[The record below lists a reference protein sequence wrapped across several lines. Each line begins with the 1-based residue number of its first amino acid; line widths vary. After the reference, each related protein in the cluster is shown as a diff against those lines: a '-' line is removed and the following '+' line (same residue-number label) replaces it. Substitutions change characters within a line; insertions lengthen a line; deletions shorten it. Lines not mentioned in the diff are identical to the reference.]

1 MHRWEAF
8 LVGLKPGQFKING
21 LDSEEFNAY
30 LRSRPQRLSA
40 GRVIELK
47 PRPGNDSVVVDFAYY
62 KNVEWKIPC
71 TAKAESLDHVPHLE
85 DRIRSWLD
93 MSNYSD
99 FTYSFDAHYIYQ
111 AVVVSP
117 PVFSGTHKDAEW
129 VPFEFTISLRPF
141 KQSRTGL
148 RWLSNEKKI
157 HNIEKYPAKP
167 KIQVLGSGDISFWIN
182 EKKFELTNI
191 GNEIIIDSSLE
202 ESYRIVDGILESQD
216 YKTKFIDFPILPEG
230 LTTIRWQGNV
240 TEFRL
245 MPRWWTKV

>member
-1 MHRWEAF
+1 
-8 LVGLKPGQFKING
+8 VGLKPGQFKING
-21 LDSEEFNAY
+21 LDSEEFNVY

-62 KNVEWKIPC
+62 KNVEWKIQC
-71 TAKAESLDHVPHLE
+71 NAKADSLESVSNLE

-99 FTYSFDAHYIYQ
+99 FTYIFDAHYIYQ

-117 PVFSGTHKDAEW
+117 PVFTGTHKDADW

-157 HNIEKYPAKP
+157 HNIEKYPSKP

-182 EKKFELTNI
+182 DKKYELTNI
-191 GNEIIIDSSLE
+191 GNEIIIDSLLE

-216 YKTKFIDFPILPEG
+216 NKTKFIDFPILPEG

>member
-1 MHRWEAF
+1 M
-8 LVGLKPGQFKING
+8 VYKPGQFKING
-21 LDSEEFNAY
+21 LDSEEFNTY

-71 TAKAESLDHVPHLE
+71 TAKAESLAHVPYLE

-99 FTYSFDAHYIYQ
+99 FTYGFDAHYIYQ
-111 AVVVSP
+111 AIVVSP
-117 PVFSGTHKDAEW
+117 PVFTGTHKDAEW

-157 HNIEKYPAKP
+157 HNIEKYPSKP

-182 EKKFELTNI
+182 DKKYELTNI
-191 GNEIIIDSSLE
+191 GNEIIIDSLLE
-202 ESYRIVDGILESQD
+202 ESYRIVDGVLESQD
-216 YKTKFIDFPILPEG
+216 NKTKFIDFPILPEG

>member
-1 MHRWEAF
+1 MHQREAF

-62 KNVEWKIPC
+62 KNVEWKIQC
-71 TAKAESLDHVPHLE
+71 NAKADSIDSVSNLE

-93 MSNYSD
+93 MSNYSN
-99 FTYSFDAHYIYQ
+99 FTYSFDEHYIYQ
-111 AVVVSP
+111 AVVVSS
-117 PVFSGTHKDAEW
+117 PVFTGTHKDAEW

-157 HNIEKYPAKP
+157 HNIEKYPSKP

-182 EKKFELTNI
+182 DKKYELTNI
-191 GNEIIIDSSLE
+191 GNEIIIDSLLE
-202 ESYRIVDGILESQD
+202 ESYRIVDGVLESQD
-216 YKTKFIDFPILPEG
+216 NKTQFIDFPILPEG

>member
-1 MHRWEAF
+1 M
-8 LVGLKPGQFKING
+8 GLKPGQFKING
-21 LDSEEFNAY
+21 LDSEEFNVY

-62 KNVEWKIPC
+62 KNVEWKIQC
-71 TAKAESLDHVPHLE
+71 NAKADSLESVSNLE

-99 FTYSFDAHYIYQ
+99 FTYIFDAHYIYQ

-117 PVFSGTHKDAEW
+117 PVFTGTHKDADW

-157 HNIEKYPAKP
+157 HNIEKYPSKP

-182 EKKFELTNI
+182 DKKYELTNI
-191 GNEIIIDSSLE
+191 GNEIIIDSLLE

-216 YKTKFIDFPILPEG
+216 NKTKFIDFPILPEG

>member
-1 MHRWEAF
+1 MHQREAF
-8 LVGLKPGQFKING
+8 LVGLKTGQFKING

-62 KNVEWKIPC
+62 KNVEWKIQC
-71 TAKAESLDHVPHLE
+71 NAKADSIDSVSNLE

-93 MSNYSD
+93 MSNYSN
-99 FTYSFDAHYIYQ
+99 FTYSFDEHYIYQ

-117 PVFSGTHKDAEW
+117 PVFTGTHKDADW

-157 HNIEKYPAKP
+157 HNIEKYPSKP
-167 KIQVLGSGDISFWIN
+167 KIQILGSGDISFWIN
-182 EKKFELTNI
+182 DDKFELTNI
-191 GNEIIIDSSLE
+191 GNEIIIDSLLE
-202 ESYRIVDGILESQD
+202 ESYRNVDGVLEVQD
-216 YKTKFIDFPILPEG
+216 NKTKFIDFPVLPEG

>member
-1 MHRWEAF
+1 M
-8 LVGLKPGQFKING
+8 GLKPGQFKING
-21 LDSEEFNAY
+21 LDSEEFNVY

-62 KNVEWKIPC
+62 KNVEWKIQC
-71 TAKAESLDHVPHLE
+71 NAKADSLESVSNLE

-99 FTYSFDAHYIYQ
+99 FTYIFDAHYIYQ

-117 PVFSGTHKDAEW
+117 PVFTGTHKDADW

-157 HNIEKYPAKP
+157 HNIEKYPSKP

-182 EKKFELTNI
+182 DKKYELTNI
-191 GNEIIIDSSLE
+191 GNEIIIDSLLE
-202 ESYRIVDGILESQD
+202 ESYRIVDGVLESQD
-216 YKTKFIDFPILPEG
+216 NKTKFIDFPILPEG